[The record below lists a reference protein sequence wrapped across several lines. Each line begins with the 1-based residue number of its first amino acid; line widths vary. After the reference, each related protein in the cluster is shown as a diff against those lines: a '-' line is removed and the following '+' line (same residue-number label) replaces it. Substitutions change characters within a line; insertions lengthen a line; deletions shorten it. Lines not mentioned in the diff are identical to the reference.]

1 MPRARDPRPRH
12 QQIAAEI
19 RDLIM
24 RGELTPGERLPSTAQ
39 LVERYGAANATIQH
53 ALKALKDEG
62 FLDSHVGK
70 GVFVRD
76 RRPFVIDAAAYI
88 VPEPGRFRYRLLS
101 VDSVVPPRDVI
112 ESLRLAPQAAAVV
125 RARLL
130 LHDGHPVELSF
141 SYYPADIAA
150 GTSLAGTT
158 KIRGGAPRALAD
170 LGYPQQH
177 FVDRISAR
185 PPTTEEIET
194 LDLPDGTPVIRQL
207 RVIYSYND
215 HPVEASV
222 LIKGAHLYELLYR
235 QDTANEPSNALP
247 AST

>member
-1 MPRARDPRPRH
+1 MPPTRDPRPRH

-24 RGELTPGERLPSTAQ
+24 RGELVPGERLPSTSQ

-76 RRPFVIDAAAYI
+76 RQPFVIDAAAYI
-88 VPEPGRFRYRLLS
+88 APEPGRFRYRLLS
-101 VDSVVPPRDVI
+101 VDTVLPPKEIADG
-112 ESLRLAPQAAAVV
+112 LRLAPEDTAVV
-125 RARLL
+125 RTRLL
-130 LHDGHPVELSF
+130 LHDGQPVELSM
-141 SYYPADIAA
+141 SYYPGEIAA
-150 GTSLAGTT
+150 GTSLAQAT
-158 KIRGGAPRALAD
+158 KIRGGAPRVLAD
-170 LGYPQQH
+170 LGHPQHH

-185 PPTTEEIET
+185 PPTTDEIEA

-207 RVIYSYND
+207 RVIYSHQD
-215 HPVEASV
+215 RPVEAST
-222 LIKGAHLYELLYR
+222 LIKGAHLYELQYR
-235 QDTANEPSNALP
+235 QDAANAL
-247 AST
+247 